1 MSPPPHP
8 LIPPHGGYRKLRA
21 FQVAELVY
29 DATQVFCD
37 RFIPRNSRTHDQMV
51 QAARSGRQNIAEGSV
66 GSATSKKGELKLTN
80 IARASLEELR
90 LDYEDFLRQHG
101 LQQWAKDSP
110 EALAVRG
117 RYKQE
122 GTEKSVLAEVRT
134 ASAEV
139 AANTML
145 CLINQ
150 ASYLLHRQIQRLEQD
165 FLEQGGFTERLY
177 GARKRSLGE
186 EKSDGSDQSDE
197 QNSPRCPRCGRPMR
211 RRTARQGP
219 HAGQVFWGCT
229 GYPECRGIRPV

>member
-1 MSPPPHP
+1 MSTPQHP

-21 FQVAELVY
+21 FQVAELIY

-37 RFIPRNSRTHDQMV
+37 RFIPKNSRTHDQMV

-90 LDYEDFLRQHG
+90 LDYEDFLRQRS
-101 LQQWAKDSP
+101 LRQWAKDSV

-122 GTEKSVLAEVRT
+122 GSDESVLADIRT

-150 ASYLLHRQIQRLEQD
+150 VSYLLHRQIQRLEQD

-177 GARKRSLGE
+177 GARKRVVGSD
-186 EKSDGSDQSDE
+186 KSDESDGPTT
-197 QNSPRCPRCGRPMR
+197 PRCPRCGRPMQ

-219 HAGQVFWGCT
+219 KAGQPFWGCT
-229 GYPECRGIRPV
+229 GYPECKGIRPV